1 MHYNM
6 ASVYASEL
14 QKDLVKATGRIVV
27 DYSDTITREE
37 SEFYCCQKV
46 HAYCHLWCYKTN
58 DVT

>member
-1 MHYNM
+1 M